1 MRMMIN
7 TNKNNLKNLSLMRA
21 SDVHADNALWR
32 KNPVANLFGFPV
44 HPLVQMMTM
53 TKSIRSLLRM

>member
-1 MRMMIN
+1 MMMMMMMN
-7 TNKNNLKNLSLMRA
+7 TNQNNLKNLSLVRA

-44 HPLVQMMTM
+44 HPLVQNMMM
-53 TKSIRSLLRM
+53 MSIIGM